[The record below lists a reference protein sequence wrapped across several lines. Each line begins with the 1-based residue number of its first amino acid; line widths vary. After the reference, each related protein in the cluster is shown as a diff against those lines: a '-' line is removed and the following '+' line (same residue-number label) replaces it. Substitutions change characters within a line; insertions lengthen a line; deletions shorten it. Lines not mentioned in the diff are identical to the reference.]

1 MQRTV
6 QKSVYLRP
14 SKFFRI
20 RLLTLT
26 NDQIVSMLEEYD
38 KEVKRLKKF
47 IASLC
52 WYMRGMSYAE
62 LMSMSTSDISNFNS
76 VLDDNVELS
85 KKTKQLII

>member
-1 MQRTV
+1 
-6 QKSVYLRP
+6 
-14 SKFFRI
+14 
-20 RLLTLT
+20 
-26 NDQIVSMLEEYD
+26 MLEEYD

>member
-1 MQRTV
+1 
-6 QKSVYLRP
+6 
-14 SKFFRI
+14 
-20 RLLTLT
+20 
-26 NDQIVSMLEEYD
+26 MLEEYD

-62 LMSMSTSDISNFNS
+62 LMSMSTSDLSNFNS

>member
-1 MQRTV
+1 
-6 QKSVYLRP
+6 
-14 SKFFRI
+14 
-20 RLLTLT
+20 
-26 NDQIVSMLEEYD
+26 MLEEYD

-62 LMSMSTSDISNFNS
+62 LMAMSTSDISIFNS

>member
-1 MQRTV
+1 M
-6 QKSVYLRP
+6 
-14 SKFFRI
+14 
-20 RLLTLT
+20 T
-26 NDQIVSMLEEYD
+26 NDQIVQMLEDYD